1 MENPVDDAEIS
12 DYELKQHFVA
22 VVRKIVEDLEHET
35 QISNQ
40 ANEQDVITETELEIF
55 TSLSCSR
62 WNIIWQYENDNII
75 FSDRLS
81 LFQLNYHTFVNSMTK
96 IIIEISRIILIN
108 EI

>member
-22 VVRKIVEDLEHET
+22 VVRKIVEDLEHER

-40 ANEQDVITETELEIF
+40 ANKQDVITETELEIF

-62 WNIIWQYENDNII
+62 
-75 FSDRLS
+75 
-81 LFQLNYHTFVNSMTK
+81 
-96 IIIEISRIILIN
+96 
-108 EI
+108 